1 MRCTIMSNG
10 WINGRSHI
18 KLNFFVSC
26 TYVTIIF
33 KSLDVSSWMKDAQL
47 VFHLLDEM
55 VMGVQVEMLCRAS
68 LIMPLVVFL
77 LVGSWRKNTQPYSR
91 LHPLLRISKLEW
103 VKKLVDHAKCITKYI
118 YNHTWLLNLMR
129 KKHRGKGAYYA
140 FHPHICNKLPLV
152 ATSQF
157 PCLEFEEDVF
167 FWWGKMIFVG
177 HQVRWERHL

>member
-1 MRCTIMSNG
+1 MPKLLLAKDYMAMVFMTSRGNFYIIKLDPQMSKWRVSESWTTMRCTIMSNG

-18 KLNFFVSC
+18 KLNFLVSC

-47 VFHLLDEM
+47 MFHLLDEM

-103 VKKLVDHAKCITKYI
+103 VKKLVDHDKCITKYI

-129 KKHRGKGAYYA
+129 KKHRGKGAY
-140 FHPHICNKLPLV
+140 
-152 ATSQF
+152 
-157 PCLEFEEDVF
+157 
-167 FWWGKMIFVG
+167 
-177 HQVRWERHL
+177 

>member
-1 MRCTIMSNG
+1 MSKWRVSESWTTMRCTIMSNG

-18 KLNFFVSC
+18 KLNFLVSC

-47 VFHLLDEM
+47 MFHLLDEM

-103 VKKLVDHAKCITKYI
+103 VKKLVDHAKCIT
-118 YNHTWLLNLMR
+118 N
-129 KKHRGKGAYYA
+129 
-140 FHPHICNKLPLV
+140 
-152 ATSQF
+152 TSTTTHGYWT
-157 PCLEFEEDVF
+157 
-167 FWWGKMIFVG
+167 WWGKNIGAKELTRPSIPIFATNFLLLQPLNS
-177 HQVRWERHL
+177 HA